1 MLGRRKEPRRHL
13 IQTLCVNRDMDDQ
26 PENNNAIANRIL
38 LGAAI
43 IFIILPSILFLVEKA
58 GLGFGFG
65 FFNPKFFIGLAIV
78 SVFAGDKIYLKI
90 RHARK

>member
-1 MLGRRKEPRRHL
+1 
-13 IQTLCVNRDMDDQ
+13 MDVQ
-26 PENNNAIANRIL
+26 PENDNAVANRVL
-38 LGAAI
+38 LAAVI
-43 IFIILPSILFLVEKA
+43 IFFILPSILFLLEIS

-90 RHARK
+90 RQARK